1 MHSLIFDVLNIS
13 YIFVCKMYKYA
24 FIKKNG
30 FAPFI
35 SQKKLYNVRII
46 LWRLKSKPTLTI

>member
-13 YIFVCKMYKYA
+13 YICVCKMYKYA

-35 SQKKLYNVRII
+35 SRKKLYNVRII